1 MKSAIVPFILGLL
14 AVAASPETL
23 SAQQVADS
31 SFNPTVGSPA
41 YRPGEGPKVLI
52 DEAHHNFHTASGRFL
67 AFARLL
73 RRDGY
78 DVAANG
84 SKFNR
89 GALEGAGILVI
100 SNALAPENAEGEWSL
115 PTPSA
120 FDSAEIA
127 AVREWVWEGGSLWL
141 IADHMPFP
149 GAAGALAAE
158 FGVLMSN
165 GFALDEG
172 EQDGRMRFTQAGGT
186 RTGGT
191 LADHPITRGRND
203 AERVDS
209 IVSFTGQ
216 AFRLDAPGAPLL
228 TLGRGNVLLLPEV
241 AWQFS
246 RLTQRIPASGMLQG
260 AALPFGR
267 GRVAVFGEAAMFS
280 AQLAGPDRAPMG
292 MNDPAAPANPQFLL
306 NVAHWLDGTLK

>member
-1 MKSAIVPFILGLL
+1 MKSTTAILSLIL
-14 AVAASPETL
+14 AASPF
-23 SAQQVADS
+23 SRAVSQQIADS
-31 SFNPTVGSPA
+31 SFTYPIASPA
-41 YRPGEGPKVLI
+41 YPSGGGPKVLI
-52 DEAHHNFHTASGRFL
+52 DEAHNNFHTMSGRFL

-73 RRDGY
+73 QRDGY
-78 DVAANG
+78 VAAANG
-84 SKFNR
+84 SKFTSEALD
-89 GALEGAGILVI
+89 GARILVI
-100 SNALAPENAEGEWSL
+100 SNALAPENADGEWSL

-127 AVREWVWEGGSLWL
+127 AVREWVHDGGSLWL

-149 GAAGALAAE
+149 GAAGLLAAE

-165 GFALDEG
+165 GFATDEN
-172 EQDGRMRFTQAGGT
+172 EEDGRMLFSRAADT
-186 RTGGT
+186 RKGGT

-216 AFRLDAPGAPLL
+216 AFRLDAPGAPLM

-260 AALPFGR
+260 AALSFGR

-280 AQLAGPDRAPMG
+280 AQLAGPNRAPAG
-292 MNDPAAPANPQFLL
+292 MNDPTARGNPQFLL
-306 NVAHWLDGTLK
+306 NIAHWLDGILK